1 MSTVPEHD
9 HHRARIDVPRPQQ
22 DDGKVALQSLL
33 ARHIQPE
40 TVRQQIWSFK
50 LPALRMRPIERDK
63 IPVLVSRE
71 LDLVL

>member
-1 MSTVPEHD
+1 MPEHD

-33 ARHIQPE
+33 ARDVQPE
-40 TVRQQIWSFK
+40 PVRQQIRSLK
-50 LPALRMRPIERDK
+50 PGTVLVHRIARDK

-71 LDLVL
+71 LDLVP